1 MGPEL
6 FRTQFRLAAES
17 GLAQGQA
24 VLRHEG
30 RALLA
35 LADRL
40 DAQFDRA
47 VDRICD
53 CSGSVLVT
61 GIGKAGLIGRK
72 ISATLASLGI
82 RSHFLHPV
90 EALHGDLG
98 CLTAGDMVLA
108 LSFSGETE
116 ELVRLAG
123 LLAERQVELLSVTA
137 SRQSRLGAASAIVL
151 ELGRVAEAGLLK
163 LAPTTSTT
171 LMLGLGDA
179 LALVAAERRG
189 FAAADFARN
198 HPGGNL
204 GRRLARV
211 EEIMRPLSACR
222 IARDDA
228 TVREVF
234 TQRPTVGRR
243 TGAVM
248 LVDDSGRLTG
258 LFTDSD
264 LARLLE
270 RKHDA
275 QLDGPIRDVM
285 TRHPQTIALD
295 AWLADA
301 VEILAARKISELP
314 VVNSD
319 GLPVGLIDI
328 TDVLADLP
336 PVPTAPNDA
345 AAHAANDAR
354 RMILPFEPRDDRATP
369 P

>member
-1 MGPEL
+1 
-6 FRTQFRLAAES
+6 
-17 GLAQGQA
+17 
-24 VLRHEG
+24 
-30 RALLA
+30 
-35 LADRL
+35 
-40 DAQFDRA
+40 
-47 VDRICD
+47 
-53 CSGSVLVT
+53 
-61 GIGKAGLIGRK
+61 
-72 ISATLASLGI
+72 LASLGI

-98 CLTAGDMVLA
+98 CLTAGDLVLA